1 MMIVNKVIQNK
12 NIKTISNLN
21 INFLK
26 ALRRCVD
33 NSFCSELITADDIFK
48 KK

>member
-12 NIKTISNLN
+12 NVKTIGNFN
-21 INFLK
+21 TNFLK

-33 NSFCSELITADDIFK
+33 NSFCSNLITIDEYLK